1 MQEYRGWKA
10 LFWCNHDQPRIV
22 SRFGDEEKYWKE
34 SAKMLAAMIHM
45 LRGTPYIYQ
54 GKELGMTNAGYQD
67 ISEYRDVESIN
78 YYDIML
84 KMGKSKEEAL
94 EVLRQRSRDNARTP
108 MQWDSGEYAGFS
120 KQEPWIALAGN
131 YQSVNV
137 KNQEKDKDSV
147 LNYYKKLIALRKKYT
162 VIQKGTVE
170 FLYQ

>member
-108 MQWDSGEYAGFS
+108 MQWDSGNMPDFQNRSPG
-120 KQEPWIALAGN
+120 
-131 YQSVNV
+131 
-137 KNQEKDKDSV
+137 
-147 LNYYKKLIALRKKYT
+147 LRLPG
-162 VIQKGTVE
+162 IIS
-170 FLYQ
+170 LSM